1 MASSAA
7 KMTPEE
13 IKDLV
18 RSLEAMGQ
26 MDAVLIEAQMGRRQ
40 VIEGMSDSSKRRLS
54 STDSEQEEFEY
65 ISGEQDMPARL
76 DKKQQPIVPEAKGD
90 PGILV
95 PKHVDLPENVESLA
109 DWGKTICELPKFAS
123 RELSYED
130 MIKESK
136 HNEGMKE
143 YLDWVY
149 STGIKSAKAD
159 DLRFYLAAVDWKTR
173 KDSRATGITYPGTT
187 MVRRM
192 K

>member
-76 DKKQQPIVPEAKGD
+76 DKKQQPIVPEA
-90 PGILV
+90 
-95 PKHVDLPENVESLA
+95 
-109 DWGKTICELPKFAS
+109 
-123 RELSYED
+123 
-130 MIKESK
+130 
-136 HNEGMKE
+136 
-143 YLDWVY
+143 
-149 STGIKSAKAD
+149 
-159 DLRFYLAAVDWKTR
+159 
-173 KDSRATGITYPGTT
+173 
-187 MVRRM
+187 
-192 K
+192 

>member
-1 MASSAA
+1 MASSAS

-26 MDAVLIEAQMGRRQ
+26 MDAVLIEAQMGRQQ

-54 STDSEQEEFEY
+54 SADSDPEEFEY
-65 ISGEQDMPARL
+65 ISGEQDMPACL
-76 DKKQQPIVPEAKGD
+76 SKKQQPIAPKAKGST
-90 PGILV
+90 GILV

-109 DWGKTICELPKFAS
+109 DWGKTICELPKFAR
-123 RELSYED
+123 RELSYVD
-130 MIKESK
+130 MIKEAK

-149 STGIKSAKAD
+149 NTGIKSAKAD
-159 DLRFYLAAVDWKTR
+159 DLRSYLAAVDWKTK
-173 KDSRATGITYPGTT
+173 KDSQATGITYPGTT

>member
-1 MASSAA
+1 
-7 KMTPEE
+7 MTPEE

-26 MDAVLIEAQMGRRQ
+26 MDAVLIEAQMGRQQ

-54 STDSEQEEFEY
+54 STDSEPEEFEY

-76 DKKQQPIVPEAKGD
+76 NKKQQPIVPKAKGD
-90 PGILV
+90 TGILV

-109 DWGKTICELPKFAS
+109 DWGKTICELPKFAR

-149 STGIKSAKAD
+149 NTGIKSAKAD
-159 DLRFYLAAVDWKTR
+159 DLRSYLAAVDWKTKR
-173 KDSRATGITYPGTT
+173 DSQATGITYPGTT

>member
-1 MASSAA
+1 MASSAS

-26 MDAVLIEAQMGRRQ
+26 MDAVLIEAQMGRQQ

-54 STDSEQEEFEY
+54 SADSDPEEFEY

-76 DKKQQPIVPEAKGD
+76 SKEQQPIAPKAKGGT
-90 PGILV
+90 GILV

>member
-1 MASSAA
+1 MASSAS

-26 MDAVLIEAQMGRRQ
+26 MDAVLIEAQMGRQQ

-54 STDSEQEEFEY
+54 SADSDPEEFEY

-76 DKKQQPIVPEAKGD
+76 SKKQQPIAPKAKGST
-90 PGILV
+90 GILV

-109 DWGKTICELPKFAS
+109 DWGKTICELPKFAR

-149 STGIKSAKAD
+149 NTGIKSAKAD
-159 DLRFYLAAVDWKTR
+159 DLRSYLAAVDWKTKR
-173 KDSRATGITYPGTT
+173 DSQATGITYPGTT
-187 MVRRM
+187 MLRRM

>member
-1 MASSAA
+1 
-7 KMTPEE
+7 
-13 IKDLV
+13 
-18 RSLEAMGQ
+18 
-26 MDAVLIEAQMGRRQ
+26 MDAVLIEAQMGRQQ

-54 STDSEQEEFEY
+54 SADSDPEGFEY

-76 DKKQQPIVPEAKGD
+76 SKKQQPIAPKAKRST
-90 PGILV
+90 GILV

-109 DWGKTICELPKFAS
+109 DWGKTICELPKFAR

-149 STGIKSAKAD
+149 NTGIKSAKAD
-159 DLRFYLAAVDWKTR
+159 DLRSYLAAVDWKTKR
-173 KDSRATGITYPGTT
+173 DSQATGITYPGTT
-187 MVRRM
+187 MLRRM